1 MPAEKNTPEY
11 YTTMA
16 VAKLFED
23 DGMRQ
28 DFMKVYGQS
37 QPQAQK
43 FLEDNLG
50 IPTEMAYEITIKPTA
65 EINAFVGKNVCTYL
79 W

>member
-16 VAKLFED
+16 VAKLFEND
-23 DGMRQ
+23 SLRQ
-28 DFMKVYGQS
+28 EFMQIYGQS
-37 QPQAQK
+37 QPQAAK
-43 FLEDNLG
+43 FLEDKLG
-50 IPTEMAYEITIKPTA
+50 LPANMAQAVSEMDTDD
-65 EINAFVGKNVCTYL
+65 INAFVGKNVCSYL